1 MFRPRYPIIAPP
13 PCPVIRMLEFGLEGP
28 MILRVATIF
37 DTLHE
42 NLASGLWKG
51 RLTLNKER
59 SSKVVVMMI
68 LTMMITQM
76 ILTITKIMM
85 MMTMMMNI
93 QMILTVTKTMI

>member
-1 MFRPRYPIIAPP
+1 
-13 PCPVIRMLEFGLEGP
+13 
-28 MILRVATIF
+28 
-37 DTLHE
+37 
-42 NLASGLWKG
+42 
-51 RLTLNKER
+51 
-59 SSKVVVMMI
+59 MMI